1 MSIWVMTSRGLV
13 GVFGVG
19 LCPLAVWLAAC
30 GSADDRSRYGSG
42 GSGGTTAGMSGGSA
56 NAGGSNVIC
65 KPSPIDDWTPTWTP
79 PLAPTPG
86 VCTAA
91 QIDALTNA
99 CVAPDTST
107 LVSCRAFNA
116 DQNNAACLSCVLTPA
131 TSPAY
136 GAASQDSYGFL
147 SANEGGCIAEADGD
161 LSADGCGAKNQA
173 YNECLLAACEKN
185 CWTGKTPARSR
196 PARMRRPRASARPT
210 TRLPHAGGRS
220 NTRAARFISISRARS
235 APWRICSVVRGPS
248 SALAARAR
256 IRMPAAPPTEHE

>member
-185 CWTGKTPARSR
+185 CWTGQNAGTIQACQDAATEGECASYYAAAACGRSLKYSSCTFYIDF
-196 PARMRRPRASARPT
+196 ASAFSAMANLFCGAGPE
-210 TRLPHAGGRS
+210 LGAGGASSDS
-220 NTRAARFISISRARS
+220 NAGGAAN
-235 APWRICSVVRGPS
+235 
-248 SALAARAR
+248 
-256 IRMPAAPPTEHE
+256 